1 MDPVKPKISSNFPPL
16 EPGPASAPESAAPP
30 ERTAPADQPA
40 GPSAAWPPA
49 AAAAPAAE
57 SAPEPPP
64 ASATPAGQP
73 ASPPTAATPPAAT
86 PSPPAA
92 PANRPAAPAPP
103 SPARSEPAPAHSEAA
118 PSASRRVFSGR
129 PIPNPAVPASRPAA
143 ASGPASSA
151 PSSQPG
157 RRVRPNSPSETAV
170 YELIATTAFGL
181 EAIVERE
188 LQALGYN
195 ETRIEDG
202 RVRFWGDFLAI
213 CRANLWL
220 RSADRIQIVLG
231 EFEADDFDPL
241 FFQTREVPWEEWL
254 PMDAQ
259 FPVNG
264 RSFQSRLHGIPVC
277 QKMIKKA
284 IVERLKTKYQRAW
297 FQETGA
303 QYDIDF
309 IILRDRVTL
318 TLDASGDA
326 LHRRGYRPEVGIAPL
341 RETLA
346 AALIQLSYWN
356 RDRLLVDPCCGTG
369 TIPIEAAMI
378 ARNIAPG
385 FNRGFASEGWP
396 QIPSR
401 LWAEARKEAR
411 DLRGKALST
420 RIWGSDIEPR
430 AIDLARK
437 NAKEA
442 GVAEDITFSVKPAGQ
457 LALTQEYA
465 CLVTNP
471 PYGERMGD
479 RDSVDALNRDLGA
492 IARSHPTWSTY
503 VLTPHPLLE
512 RQFGR
517 PADRRRKLFNGRI
530 ECTYYQFY
538 GPRPPREGSAEDEPA
553 VTLAPVEGS
562 QTVVAASAG
571 PSAAPPAA
579 PPIPV
584 PVAPI
589 DEALSSPPPEV
600 PPVSSDAPATAKPLE
615 PAAEEGPRSLWD
627 LAEGEKRDEPPLRSD
642 DEASDPETP

>member
-1 MDPVKPKISSNFPPL
+1 M
-16 EPGPASAPESAAPP
+16 ESAV
-30 ERTAPADQPA
+30 RD
-40 GPSAAWPPA
+40 SAAWPPP
-49 AAAAPAAE
+49 AAAPVAAAPETPPPGATPAAQPAAE
-57 SAPEPPP
+57 VPAASAPQEVAPEPAKP
-64 ASATPAGQP
+64 SAPVP
-73 ASPPTAATPPAAT
+73 ASPVPDVRATTPPPAVPPTAPPPTAPPAPSRPPEPGASRRIFTARPVSPPAAT
-86 PSPPAA
+86 A
-92 PANRPAAPAPP
+92 PARPAAP
-103 SPARSEPAPAHSEAA
+103 
-118 PSASRRVFSGR
+118 
-129 PIPNPAVPASRPAA
+129 
-143 ASGPASSA
+143 SA
-151 PSSQPG
+151 PVQPG
-157 RRVRPNSPSETAV
+157 QRVRPNAPSETAV

-181 EAIVERE
+181 EAIVDRE
-188 LQALGYN
+188 IQALGYTD
-195 ETRIEDG
+195 TRIEDG
-202 RVRFWGDFLAI
+202 RVRFWGDYQAI

-220 RSADRIQIVLG
+220 RSADRVQIVIG

-241 FFQTREVPWEEWL
+241 FFQTRELPWEEWL

-297 FQETGA
+297 FQETGPV
-303 QYDIDF
+303 YDIDF

-318 TLDASGDA
+318 TLDATGDA
-326 LHRRGYRPEVGIAPL
+326 LHRRGYRPEAGIAPL

-356 RDRLLVDPCCGTG
+356 RERLLVDPCCGTG

-385 FNRGFASEGWP
+385 LNRAFASESWP
-396 QIPSR
+396 QVPSKY
-401 LWAEARKEAR
+401 WAEARKEAR
-411 DLRGKALST
+411 DLRQKPLAT
-420 RIWGSDIEPR
+420 RIWGSDIDPR
-430 AIDLARK
+430 AIELAKK
-437 NAKEA
+437 NAREA

-503 VLTPHPLLE
+503 VLTPHPLIE

-517 PADRRRKLFNGRI
+517 RADRRRKLFNGRI

-538 GPRPPREGSAEDEPA
+538 GPRPPREQGDEGPQAAAGSSE
-553 VTLAPVEGS
+553 
-562 QTVVAASAG
+562 
-571 PSAAPPAA
+571 PSASLAA
-579 PPIPV
+579 PSQEPPRQPEQV
-584 PVAPI
+584 
-589 DEALSSPPPEV
+589 SSPATSTASEPV
-600 PPVSSDAPATAKPLE
+600 PPVSPPESPPADE
-615 PAAEEGPRSLWD
+615 RPRSLWD
-627 LAEGEKRDEPPLRSD
+627 MAGGESKPED
-642 DEASDPETP
+642 AS